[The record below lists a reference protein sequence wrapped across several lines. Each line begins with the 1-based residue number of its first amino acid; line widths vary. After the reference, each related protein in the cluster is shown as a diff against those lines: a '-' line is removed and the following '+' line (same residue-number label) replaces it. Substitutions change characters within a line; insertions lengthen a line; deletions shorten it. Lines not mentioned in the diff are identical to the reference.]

1 MIFIISKESYLET
14 LQEILTKMVM
24 FQIIDKE
31 MKAFNKLLFL
41 LWTTFP
47 NSETTNIQLILVLAE
62 GFKVI

>member
-41 LWTTFP
+41 LWITFP